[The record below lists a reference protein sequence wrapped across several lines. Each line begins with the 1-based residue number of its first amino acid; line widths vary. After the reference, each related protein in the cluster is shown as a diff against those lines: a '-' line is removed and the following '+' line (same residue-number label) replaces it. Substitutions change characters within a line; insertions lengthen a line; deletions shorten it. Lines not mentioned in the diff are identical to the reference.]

1 MSSIKV
7 STEQLHQYAATL
19 EGLHEK
25 ISKIDD
31 YMKSTAC
38 DKTGFTGLFIV
49 LQPVVDLVS
58 NLYGETLKFGHSRL
72 TSLTEGVKQA
82 AEAYTNHDANSAK
95 LLEKFIAE
103 FEGIDSGSSGR

>member
-7 STEQLHQYAATL
+7 SAEQLHQYAATL

-38 DKTGFTGLFIV
+38 DKSGFTGLFVV

-58 NLYGETLKFGHSRL
+58 NLYGETLKFGHDRL
-72 TSLTEGVKQA
+72 TSLTDGVKQA
-82 AEAYTNHDANSAK
+82 ADAYTQHDTNAAK

-103 FEGIDSGSSGR
+103 FDGIDAGSSAR